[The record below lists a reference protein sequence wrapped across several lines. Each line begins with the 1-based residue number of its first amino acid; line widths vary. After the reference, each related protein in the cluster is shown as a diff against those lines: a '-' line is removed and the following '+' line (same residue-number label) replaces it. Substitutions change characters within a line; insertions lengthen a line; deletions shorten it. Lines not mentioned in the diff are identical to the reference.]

1 MLRLRPPPPRRD
13 NDQNRILMIDHR
25 NHSVSTQQQ
34 KQQQRQSSSLS
45 TQLKSKSA
53 TRRGGGGRQQRKKK
67 IDDAHHDD
75 LSSFNRKQ
83 NDASSS
89 TQQHHHYRHRQR
101 RSSNQDDRSSE
112 PGIHNNHQQQPQRRR
127 RKGSSSVNNNTQS
140 LFITL
145 IRLVLVSTLVYF
157 IVIHA
162 ISILYNI
169 VAFLFGG
176 LLHLS
181 SGRGSRSTSFYN
193 YQRDS
198 AYVQNVEEIRQVL
211 ELARTEYDILQTSGD
226 AKKTQLHSV
235 RDEERIGYFEQIVH
249 PNDKSI
255 KLSVPKFYASVSIG
269 ENGSVNIG
277 GQTMFRQLTL
287 GKLLTPEL
295 ARMIGG
301 ARSSDPSS
309 SSETTTIDPAP
320 YDRTIFVS
328 IISKSDSQCSTT
340 VSNLF
345 RFATNPERIRVAVV
359 DRTNTLSPRYVP
371 CNAPPVPCSSD
382 PTQMLCKYTSNVD
395 VYEMK
400 LEHDAG
406 VMFAR
411 HIGQRM
417 YRGEYYALQVGGDA
431 GIVFSDGWD
440 EELIRQLEATG
451 NEMAV
456 LSTYLSETKI
466 RDTSRPISAKPERFT
481 LCHASYKGDGR
492 ERRLEQIRSE
502 QVHQSAPPDRTHTPM
517 LQPFWGSEFSFSRGH
532 YVLQVPYD
540 PKLCGLD
547 EQDEE
552 ISMALRAFTL
562 GYDYYTPTQ
571 SVIFRT
577 KGGGRNIKDVVAS
590 CKGNAKNKSRKRL
603 YSLIGLN
610 NNDED
615 ATPHEY
621 GLGSVRDMNKFF
633 TLFGIHAAERITEHR
648 LCEFVTTGNMH
659 DEFVPHLRQDGMGI
673 DYNSISFRF
682 HELISIHK
690 DSHQ

>member
-1 MLRLRPPPPRRD
+1 MLRLRPPPPPQNTTSRRD
-13 NDQNRILMIDHR
+13 DDKNRYHR
-25 NHSVSTQQQ
+25 ISTEQ
-34 KQQQRQSSSLS
+34 KRQRQSSSSSS

-53 TRRGGGGRQQRKKK
+53 TRRGGGGRQQQRKKK
-67 IDDAHHDD
+67 IDAHDD
-75 LSSFNRKQ
+75 DLCSFNRKQ
-83 NDASSS
+83 NNDESL

-101 RSSNQDDRSSE
+101 HSSNQDDRFSE
-112 PGIHNNHQQQPQRRR
+112 SGIHNNHHQQQQRRR
-127 RKGSSSVNNNTQS
+127 RKGSSSVNNSNTQS
-140 LFITL
+140 LFIITL

-157 IVIHA
+157 IVIHV
-162 ISILYNI
+162 ISILCNI

-181 SGRGSRSTSFYN
+181 SGTGSSTSFYN

-198 AYVQNVEEIRQVL
+198 AYVQNVEEIRKVL
-211 ELARTEYDILQTSGD
+211 ELARTEYDILQTSS
-226 AKKTQLHSV
+226 KTQLHSV
-235 RDEERIGYFEQIVH
+235 RDEERIGYFESILH
-249 PNDKSI
+249 PGDKSV

-301 ARSSDPSS
+301 ARSSSDPSS
-309 SSETTTIDPAP
+309 SSETTIDPPAP

-345 RFATNPERIRVAVV
+345 KFATNPERIRVAVV
-359 DRTNTLSPRYVP
+359 DRTNTLSSRYVS
-371 CNAPPVPCSSD
+371 CDTPPIPCSSD
-382 PTQMLCKYTSNVD
+382 PTQMLCKYTSNID

-417 YRGEYYALQVGGDA
+417 YRGEYYALQVGVDA

-456 LSTYLSETKI
+456 LSTYLSDAKI
-466 RDTSRPISAKPERFT
+466 RDASRPISAKPERFT

-492 ERRLEQIRSE
+492 ERRLEHIRSE
-502 QVHQSAPPDRTHTPM
+502 QVHQSVPPDRTQTPM

-552 ISMALRAFTL
+552 ISMALRAFTS
-562 GYDYYTPTQ
+562 GYDFYAPTQ

-577 KGGGRNIKDVVAS
+577 KGRGGSTIHSDVVAS

-615 ATPHEY
+615 ATPHEC
-621 GLGSVRDMNKFF
+621 GLGAVRDVAKFF
-633 TLFGIHAAERITEHR
+633 TLYGIHAAERVTEHR

-673 DYNSISFRF
+673 DYNRISFRF

>member
-1 MLRLRPPPPRRD
+1 MLRLRPPPPPSQNTTSRRD
-13 NDQNRILMIDHR
+13 SDKNR
-25 NHSVSTQQQ
+25 NHRISTQQ
-34 KQQQRQSSSLS
+34 KQQRQSSSS
-45 TQLKSKSA
+45 IQLKSKSA
-53 TRRGGGGRQQRKKK
+53 TRRGEGGQRTSVRKYRSNKQQ
-67 IDDAHHDD
+67 D
-75 LSSFNRKQ
+75 RKQ
-83 NDASSS
+83 NDELS
-89 TQQHHHYRHRQR
+89 TQQQQHHCRHRQR
-101 RSSNQDDRSSE
+101 HSSNQEDRFSE
-112 PGIHNNHQQQPQRRR
+112 SGNHSNKQQRRR
-127 RKGSSSVNNNTQS
+127 RKGRSSVNNNTQSS

-157 IVIHA
+157 IVIYA

-169 VAFLFGG
+169 ISFLFGG
-176 LLHLS
+176 LLHFS
-181 SGRGSRSTSFYN
+181 SGRGSSTSFYN

-211 ELARTEYDILQTSGD
+211 ELARTEYDILQTSTD
-226 AKKTQLHSV
+226 ETKTQLHSV

-309 SSETTTIDPAP
+309 SSETITDPAP

-359 DRTNTLSPRYVP
+359 DRTNTLSSRYVP
-371 CNAPPVPCSSD
+371 CDAPPVPCSSD

-417 YRGEYYALQVGGDA
+417 YRGEYYALQVGVDA
-431 GIVFSDGWD
+431 SIVFSDGWD

-456 LSTYLSETKI
+456 LSTYLSESKI
-466 RDTSRPISAKPERFT
+466 RDASRPISAKPERFT
-481 LCHASYKGDGR
+481 LCHASYNGDGR
-492 ERRLEQIRSE
+492 DRRLEHIRSE
-502 QVHQSAPPDRTHTPM
+502 QVHQSAPPDRTQTPM

-552 ISMALRAFTL
+552 ISMALRAFTS
-562 GYDYYTPTQ
+562 GYDFYTPTQ

-577 KGGGRNIKDVVAS
+577 KGGGRNNIHSDVVAS

-621 GLGSVRDMNKFF
+621 GLGSVRDVAKFF

-659 DEFVPHLRQDGMGI
+659 DEFVPHLREDGMGI
-673 DYNSISFRF
+673 DYNRISFRF